1 MLIPTQ
7 GKGVSSRSFFE
18 ADFGRSKEEFVMY
31 LAMPE
36 EHLGWRG
43 HFAKRKNESD
53 SEAAARKKTWDEN
66 QQYLGEWKRRFLALG
81 GDTEKF
87 ISYIGDNNYSVERYL
102 EIKEPELKKLFIHY
116 FTIPM
121 LLKSLLLSDEFEKG
135 IIIEYITRDFP
146 LMYDR
151 MIKYIAEGKLPYSM
165 LEGAFRSF
173 GAQFA
178 ASVLEKIDYSQNE
191 EPFVINNLIKAQ
203 KKARMN
209 VFSFEYVR
217 TYYLYKS
224 VGALDKKTSRTL
236 IDAIKKLDEGK
247 TRAILAEK
255 FNRFKAKMIARAT
268 DNEVGAAYIAEQ
280 IERQLNDF
288 GKQLTLFEGL
298 E

>member
-1 MLIPTQ
+1 
-7 GKGVSSRSFFE
+7 
-18 ADFGRSKEEFVMY
+18 
-31 LAMPE
+31 
-36 EHLGWRG
+36 
-43 HFAKRKNESD
+43 
-53 SEAAARKKTWDEN
+53 
-66 QQYLGEWKRRFLALG
+66 
-81 GDTEKF
+81 
-87 ISYIGDNNYSVERYL
+87 
-102 EIKEPELKKLFIHY
+102 
-116 FTIPM
+116 M

-247 TRAILAEK
+247 ARAILAEK